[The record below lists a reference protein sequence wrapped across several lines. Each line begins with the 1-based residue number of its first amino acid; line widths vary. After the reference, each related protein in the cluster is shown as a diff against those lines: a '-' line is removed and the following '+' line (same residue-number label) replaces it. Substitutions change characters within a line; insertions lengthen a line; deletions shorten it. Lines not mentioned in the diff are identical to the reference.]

1 MRKFECPFCNY
12 VKNFYGKEAKKF
24 RKRVAGFT
32 CPRCGKKVT
41 EDDIKRKKG
50 RGPKPKGE
58 RRKRVKKEVVKE
70 RPKALVPQP
79 YVEQLAWRTGS
90 PPPPGEHRRYTV
102 RAGWRPKPSQP
113 TERTLEEAVVEAFLS
128 DPKRKREK

>member
-12 VKNFYGKEAKKF
+12 VRNFYGREAKRS

-32 CPRCGKKVT
+32 CPKCGKKVT
-41 EDDIKRKKG
+41 DDDIKRKKG

-70 RPKALVPQP
+70 IPKAVVRQP
-79 YVEQLAWRTGS
+79 YVEQLDWKTRE
-90 PPPPGEHRRYTV
+90 PPP
-102 RAGWRPKPSQP
+102 P
-113 TERTLEEAVVEAFLS
+113 TERTLEEVIVEAFLS
-128 DPKRKREK
+128 NPKRRRRNLPRGS

>member
-41 EDDIKRKKG
+41 DKDIERIKG
-50 RGPKPKGE
+50 KGPKPKGE
-58 RRKRVKKEVVKE
+58 RRKRIKKEVVKE
-70 RPKALVPQP
+70 MPKALVPQP
-79 YVEQLAWRTGS
+79 YIEQFDWKTRD
-90 PPPPGEHRRYTV
+90 PPAPGEPRSYAV
-102 RAGWRPKPSQP
+102 RAGWHPRPPQP

-128 DPKRKREK
+128 NPKHKRRK

>member
-32 CPRCGKKVT
+32 CPKCGKKIT
-41 EDDIKRKKG
+41 HDDIKRKKG
-50 RGPKPKGE
+50 KGPKPKGE

-70 RPKALVPQP
+70 IPKALVPQP
-79 YVEQLAWRTGS
+79 YVEQLAWRIGS
-90 PPPPGEHRRYTV
+90 PPPPGEHRRYTI
-102 RAGWRPKPSQP
+102 RAGWRPKPPQP
-113 TERTLEEAVVEAFLS
+113 ERTLEEVVVEAFLS